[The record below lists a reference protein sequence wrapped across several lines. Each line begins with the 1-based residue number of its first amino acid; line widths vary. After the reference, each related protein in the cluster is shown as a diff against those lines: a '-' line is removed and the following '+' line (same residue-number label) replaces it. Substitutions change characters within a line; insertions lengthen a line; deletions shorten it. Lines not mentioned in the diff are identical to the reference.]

1 MSEKYQQQ
9 KREFLDSLS
18 PDDFRNAATFN
29 QAEIIIDQ
37 INKSVIGKKNPDEF
51 IKKAITHLFR
61 EGSPAVDKAVNLYKT
76 YIDTL

>member
-1 MSEKYQQQ
+1 MSEEYQQQ
-9 KREFLDSLS
+9 KREFLDSLL

-29 QAEIIIDQ
+29 QAEFIIDQ
-37 INKSVIGKKNPDEF
+37 LNKSVIGKKNPDEF

-76 YIDTL
+76 YIETL